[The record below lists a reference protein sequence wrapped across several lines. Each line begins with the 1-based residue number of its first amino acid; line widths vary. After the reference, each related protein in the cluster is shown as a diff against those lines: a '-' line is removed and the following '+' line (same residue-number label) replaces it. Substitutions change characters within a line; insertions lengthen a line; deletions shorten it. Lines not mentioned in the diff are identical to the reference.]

1 MLVLS
6 ALALLAGCV
15 VAQDLVSLSLPLV
28 FAASCAFAFIGT
40 RGQRRSH
47 RLMLPLSLLGGAL
60 LSWRAV
66 GISDAGV
73 WREPREVTEAVVAV
87 RLLGGPHDNG
97 FGVSTLAETRHRSLP
112 QRLRLRWPQNPGL
125 REGDCWQVRL
135 QLTPTE
141 GVRRK
146 RSDRVSRVGGEAKVR
161 GEPIRIDCDS
171 RRRWTVRARGQMRS
185 SILSHLKPGA
195 SRAVVRALV
204 LGERAQLGS
213 DLRRS
218 LQRTGLSHLMAI
230 SGLHVG
236 LAATIG
242 FWLLR
247 LMPIAGAVTR
257 SDMGWLGAILAAVGY
272 AFLSGFAMPA
282 QRALLAIVLIA
293 FASWTRIR
301 IRSARIVA
309 LAMWCLVVADPLIA
323 QSPGFWMSF
332 GAVGLL
338 ASHQALRL
346 RQWLPERGWRHGVRA
361 QLLMSL
367 TLGLAVAFGFG
378 MFSVVSLG
386 LNLLVI
392 PWFAFC
398 VVPLLFLAVIG
409 ELVIPAFA
417 GWLWVAASRAVE
429 PVLWAAQHVA
439 QFDWSAIAIAPV
451 PTLMMVFLL
460 TGSLWISLAQGHPGR
475 AIGWVGIVSL
485 PFIASPAP
493 PKGCLDVRLHDVGH
507 GLAATVRSDRAWW
520 QFDAGSRWPGGSAAE
535 RAVVPFLHANGAR
548 RIERAIQSHSDL
560 DHRGGFDDLRRAVPI
575 EHWLGTAAW
584 PCTAGQR
591 WHRDGVRFEVLWPMA
606 MARGWSDNDAS
617 CVVRVSLGGV
627 PLLLLPGDVEARAE
641 AVLAVQSTLH
651 ADVVI
656 VPHHGSITSSSAA
669 FVAAAKARE
678 AWVPN
683 ARRRGWQMP
692 HPEVVRRWQT
702 HGAILRETAME
713 SDISSRLCAR
723 RSAR

>member
-6 ALALLAGCV
+6 ALALLTGCV
-15 VAQDLVSLSLPLV
+15 IAQGLVSLSLPLV
-28 FAASCAFAFIGT
+28 FAASCAFAFVGT

-47 RLMLPLSLLGGAL
+47 RLMLPLSMLGGAL

-66 GISDAGV
+66 GISDAGI
-73 WREPREVTEAVVAV
+73 WREPHQVTEAVVDV
-87 RLLGGPHDNG
+87 RLLGGPRDNG
-97 FGVSTLAETRHRSLP
+97 FGVSTLAATRHRSLP

-125 REGDCWQVRL
+125 QEGDCWQVRL
-135 QLTPTE
+135 QLTPTD
-141 GVRRK
+141 GVRPK
-146 RSDRVSRVGGEAKVR
+146 RGDRVSRVGAEAKVR
-161 GEPIRIDCDS
+161 GEPVRIDCNS
-171 RRRWTVRARGQMRS
+171 RRRWTVRARSQVRS
-185 SILSHLKPGA
+185 SILSHLQPGPG
-195 SRAVVRALV
+195 RAVVRALM
-204 LGERAQLGS
+204 LGERTQLDS

-247 LMPIAGAVTR
+247 MFPTAGPVTR
-257 SDMGWLGAILAAVGY
+257 SDMGWLGAILAAAGY
-272 AFLSGFAMPA
+272 ALLSGFAMPA
-282 QRALLAIVLIA
+282 QRALLAIVLVA
-293 FASWTRIR
+293 WASWARIR

-309 LAMWCLVVADPLIA
+309 LAMWCLVVADPLVA

-346 RQWLPERGWRHGVRA
+346 RQWRPERGWRHGVRA

-378 MFSVVSLG
+378 VFSVVSVAF
-386 LNLLVI
+386 NLLVI

-409 ELVIPAFA
+409 EFVMPALA

-439 QFDWSAIAIAPV
+439 QFDWSAVVVAPV

-460 TGSLWISLAQGHPGR
+460 FGSLWVALAQGHPGR
-475 AIGWVGIVSL
+475 VLGWVGIVSL
-485 PFIASPAP
+485 PFVATPAP

-507 GLAATVRSDRAWW
+507 GLAATVRGARTWW
-520 QFDAGSRWPGGSAAE
+520 QFDAGATWPGGSAAE
-535 RAVVPFLHANGAR
+535 RAVVPFLKANGAR

-560 DHRGGFDDLRRAVPI
+560 DHRGGFEDLRRAVRI
-575 EHWLGTAAW
+575 QRWLGTPAW
-584 PCTAGQR
+584 PCRAGQR
-591 WHRDGVRFEVLWPMA
+591 WQRDGVLFEVLWPMA
-606 MARGWSDNDAS
+606 MADGWSDNDAS
-617 CVVRVSLGGV
+617 CVVRVSIGGV

-641 AVLAVQSTLH
+641 AVLAAQATLH
-651 ADVVI
+651 ADVVV
-656 VPHHGSITSSSAA
+656 VPHHGSITSSSAT

-683 ARRRGWQMP
+683 ARRRGWRMP
-692 HPEVVRRWQT
+692 HPEVVRRWQSS
-702 HGAILRETAME
+702 GANLRETAME